1 MIDVSKWGKFRIG
14 DLFEVLKGSRLTKAD
29 KKDGNINFVSTSIFN
44 NGVINKIGNNEHIHP
59 ANTIV
64 VVYDG
69 HATGRAYYQDEPYWA
84 SDSVNVLY
92 PKFTLTRNIAMYL
105 ITIFETVGKEFV
117 YTNKWTQ
124 EKMIQTFLSLPIT
137 SSGEPDWDYMESYMK
152 VVMDESE
159 KNIANL
165 KKIDDTKQSIDV
177 NGWGEFRIGDLLNM
191 EKQIELS
198 PIDAFNNNTQNEI
211 MYPFYGQ
218 SSVNNGIIDYYY
230 LGEDLLNNINSEHC
244 IMIHSNTHLAYY
256 VNTPFY
262 LKDGHGATTIFT
274 NEHLTESSTFFIIT
288 VLNKAMFDKFDYDT
302 KATKEN
308 LENLIIK
315 LPIASSGE
323 PDWDYMEFYMKAI
336 MEETE
341 NNLAILKTL

>member
-152 VVMDESE
+152 DVMDESE

-165 KKIDDTKQSIDV
+165 KKIDDTKQSIEV
-177 NGWGEFRIGDLLNM
+177 NGWGEFRVGDLLNM

-211 MYPFYGQ
+211 TYPFYGQ

-274 NEHLTESSTFFIIT
+274 NDHLTESSTFFIIT

-302 KATKEN
+302 KATKEK

-315 LPIASSGE
+315 LPITSTGE
-323 PDWDYMEFYMKAI
+323 PDWQYMESYMKAV
-336 MEETE
+336 MDESE

>member
-1 MIDVSKWGKFRIG
+1 MGK
-14 DLFEVLKGSRLTKAD
+14 L
-29 KKDGNINFVSTSIFN
+29 
-44 NGVINKIGNNEHIHP
+44 
-59 ANTIV
+59 
-64 VVYDG
+64 
-69 HATGRAYYQDEPYWA
+69 
-84 SDSVNVLY
+84 
-92 PKFTLTRNIAMYL
+92 YL